1 MPGNDEARSLLID
14 EARDVARYLG
24 DQGMHYS
31 AAVVRDL
38 IDALSKAPL
47 VTTTAVVPA
56 DDWDD
61 CPGCGLE
68 ECACGRPALATPPA
82 AKEA

>member
-1 MPGNDEARSLLID
+1 MSEKDEARPLLI
-14 EARDVARYLG
+14 EEGRGVARYLD

-31 AAVVRDL
+31 ATVVRDL
-38 IDALSKAPL
+38 IDALGKAPR

-56 DDWDD
+56 DDWDH

-68 ECACGRPALATPPA
+68 ECACGTPPA
-82 AKEA
+82 GA

>member
-14 EARDVARYLG
+14 EARDVARYLD

-38 IDALSKAPL
+38 IDALSKAP
-47 VTTTAVVPA
+47 
-56 DDWDD
+56 
-61 CPGCGLE
+61 PGQAPKG
-68 ECACGRPALATPPA
+68 GQRGGRRPRRPA
-82 AKEA
+82 